1 MQNLRLGGQ
10 PICLHVRGGEQ
21 LHLRHDTS
29 LIRQVY
35 GDGCQGRGVVRTIGG
50 FPRGG
55 KDVHGDGVPLVH
67 TKAEITAVRRAVE
80 ATGVCPIGGVLG
92 VEEPNQPCGVRP
104 DGRVDH
110 AHVLACKSTR
120 GHEADHYC
128 LLDGVAHRIRRHPLG
143 VQPVLFV
150 PGLPVT
156 SHFDSQLVLD
166 EILHFPHA
174 IVGEVPEE
182 ERRRLI
188 ADTTTLHWRFFVHHG
203 RRRLPCSQCARGA
216 ITQRGVLHSAG
227 WRQEGHGGEVKGPGW
242 TDVLVG
248 GRVRRH
254 NAMHVSS
261 VRIGL
266 FVRPVMQPQRVPQLM
281 IEYTRRLYG
290 LTLMKAADAVKAA
303 GLASSRNA

>member
-92 VEEPNQPCGVRP
+92 VEETNQPCGVRP

-110 AHVLACKSTR
+110 AHAVARKSAR
-120 GHEADHYC
+120 GHDADHFR
-128 LLDGVAHRIRRHPLG
+128 LGDGVAHRIACYVHALG
-143 VQPVLFV
+143 VRASLRV
-150 PGLPVT
+150 PPLPFAAHV
-156 SHFDSQLVLD
+156 DSQLALDVVLH
-166 EILHFPHA
+166 LPHA
-174 IVGEVPEE
+174 VVREVPEQKRGCE
-182 ERRRLI
+182 ELGLGLGLGLRLE
-188 ADTTTLHWRFFVHHG
+188 L
-203 RRRLPCSQCARGA
+203 
-216 ITQRGVLHSAG
+216 
-227 WRQEGHGGEVKGPGW
+227 
-242 TDVLVG
+242 
-248 GRVRRH
+248 RVRTRVR
-254 NAMHVSS
+254 VS
-261 VRIGL
+261 
-266 FVRPVMQPQRVPQLM
+266 
-281 IEYTRRLYG
+281 
-290 LTLMKAADAVKAA
+290 
-303 GLASSRNA
+303 